1 MKRPIEVSL
10 VCLFTL
16 IAVSFPSLADTF
28 GVEEA
33 AGSSSFGQNRYVEY
47 ISGDIPALI
56 VVSNG
61 GTIVPPERESQS
73 SEISENAG
81 VKIFARKLLDE
92 INLLTGHHAHAV
104 FNHLDPVYLDVGSPD
119 AEHSDEIKSIA
130 LREYI
135 AAKDAA
141 EAKVTS
147 SKGIV
152 VDLCLAENN
161 SDTIASLLKEARKAK
176 GGKMSY
182 AISSLARGIIK
193 EVNDKSS
200 INLYRRVKGKI
211 NVGIYRVGTK
221 MSNSTIY
228 AMRIDPHI
236 RSIGITVD
244 QVASGILEELDVIV
258 LPGGGGE
265 GQVRD
270 LGPEG
275 CRKVDSFV
283 AKGGGYVGF
292 CAGAYSGGE
301 KQSGPSSKKLNLLR
315 TYSDHEGKSWAR
327 GAAMTKFE
335 NTEAA
340 AKLLPEYKGAS
351 TVFYAY
357 NQGPLIGIKAAP
369 EAENYVVIQRFL
381 SDVNHKIPTVKGVM
395 PGKIALMMGEK
406 EKGKVVLCS
415 AHPESTPGMRWM
427 APRLVYWSLAKE
439 PVTYDPKYVRPELY
453 QEEVMYE
460 GKTNRKSDIEM
471 KLIIDQEVPT
481 PRRVENLK
489 EVVRQNPRRFKQKV
503 DLEALLYDQKKEIRS
518 ATIEALVELDFFESS
533 PYLKEAYVHEQDEE
547 VRKEIKKAISTLDI
561 L

>member
-1 MKRPIEVSL
+1 MKRPIEFSL

-16 IAVSFPSLADTF
+16 IAVTFPSQAGTLD
-28 GVEEA
+28 GEEV

-47 ISGDIPALI
+47 VSGDIPVLI

-61 GTIVPPERESQS
+61 GTIVPPQRVSQS
-73 SEISENAG
+73 PRTSKNTG

-104 FNHLDPVYLDVGSPD
+104 FNHLDPDYLNLGTSEVD
-119 AEHSDEIKSIA
+119 HSDKIKSTA
-130 LREYI
+130 LREYTD
-135 AAKDAA
+135 AKDTA
-141 EAKVTS
+141 EAEVTS
-147 SKGIV
+147 AKGVV

-161 SDTIASLLKEARKAK
+161 SDTIAGLLKKARKARD
-176 GGKMSY
+176 GRNSN

-200 INLYRRVKGKI
+200 INLYRRVEGKI

-221 MSNSTIY
+221 MSNSAIY
-228 AMRIDPHI
+228 AMRIDPNI
-236 RSIGITVD
+236 RSIGITAD
-244 QVASGILEELDVIV
+244 QVASGILEELDAIV

-265 GQVRD
+265 TQVKD

-275 CRKVDSFV
+275 CKKVDSFV

-292 CAGAYSGGE
+292 CAGAYSGSE
-301 KQSGPSSKKLNLLR
+301 NQRGPSSKKLNLLR

-335 NTEAA
+335 NTAAA
-340 AKLLPEYKGAS
+340 AKLLPEYQGAS
-351 TVFYAY
+351 AVFYAY
-357 NQGPLIGIKAAP
+357 NQGPLIGIKALP
-369 EAENYVVIQRFL
+369 EVENYVVIQRFI

-427 APRLVYWSLAKE
+427 APRMVYWSLGKE
-439 PVTYDPKYVRPELY
+439 SVTYDPKYVRPKFY

-460 GKTNRKSDIEM
+460 EKTNRQSDVGM
-471 KLIIDQEVPT
+471 KLIADPEVPT
-481 PRRVENLK
+481 PRRVETIK
-489 EVVRQNPRRFKQKV
+489 HVVRQNPWRFKAKV
-503 DLEALLYDQKKEIRS
+503 NLGALLHDQKKEVRS
-518 ATIEALVELDFFESS
+518 ATIEALIELDFFESC